1 MYSTTHSHH
10 LSLHEESILKNIKPE
25 HKILLTFFI
34 VISIAFSDVE
44 SLFQITSHILIV
56 FSIVFISKI
65 PLKTYLKRLTID
77 IPFILFALFLPFLSS
92 ENNDVIYTFAGI
104 EIFRTGLMDM
114 FAILFKATLGLTM
127 GIVLTAVTTN
137 IEIIYGLQKL
147 KFPQIIIAIMSFT
160 IRYIDVFIDEFKRV
174 KIAMKSRG
182 YDQKG
187 LKGLKP
193 IAYAS
198 GALLI
203 RGYERGERVYN
214 SMISRGFNG
223 SIELKKREFKKSY
236 LLYYLSFIS
245 IATTIIERFLI

>member
-10 LSLHEESILKNIKPE
+10 LSLHEESSLKNIKPE

-44 SLFQITSHILIV
+44 SLLQITSHILIV

-92 ENNDVIYTFAGI
+92 ENNDVIYTFAGL

-174 KIAMKSRG
+174 KISMRSRG
-182 YDQKG
+182 YKEKG
-187 LKGLKP
+187 LKTLLP

-198 GALLI
+198 GAMLI
-203 RGYERGERVYN
+203 RGYERGERVYL
-214 SMISRGFNG
+214 SMLSRGFNG
-223 SIELKKREFKKSY
+223 SIELKDREYNNSIILIFLTLVSVIILILDKY
-236 LLYYLSFIS
+236 L
-245 IATTIIERFLI
+245 